1 MEIISRPSHPALVA
15 LPSRKFAAFPN
26 ALGLSHIQ
34 QTAGLQRA
42 AISGAFRVVRFI
54 IFLFASTCSLKA
66 EMIARFQTSQGVVDA
81 ILQYQKTPQ
90 TVANFVTLV
99 EGSRPWIDPKTG
111 VIVQKP
117 FYDGTKIIRTEAGA
131 FAQGGSR
138 IGDASDGPGYTI
150 KDEFDDTLTHVPYV
164 LSMGNKGPNTNGSGF
179 FFTGNV
185 TIPVYDRNY
194 SLFGIVND
202 PASRAVVD
210 AMIAAGPNGTTIHL
224 ITILRTDAAAA
235 AFDEHAQNLPVVS
248 CPGGRLTVNPG
259 VGAIWNFDPLIS
271 TGAVF
276 HAFYS
281 TTMAPDSWEE
291 LDFAQLHVG
300 ISQGALLTPVA
311 TVAPLD
317 NAAAP
322 RAFYNLYVAEHPGS
336 VAPSYLK
343 NRTVTIPF
351 TDATLRYDFDNSGIA
366 GTTTFTETGGS
377 PIISPFI
384 TVNPGNGQPVAP
396 TSDAHSIQFAVE
408 HTAGNLAPLWFR
420 IGCDSA
426 TNSLVTGRQ
435 STQLFGFFGWQPFA
449 TGPVTITR

>member
-1 MEIISRPSHPALVA
+1 M
-15 LPSRKFAAFPN
+15 LPT
-26 ALGLSHIQ
+26 HC
-34 QTAGLQRA
+34 LQRST
-42 AISGAFRVVRFI
+42 ISGAFRVVRFI
-54 IFLFASTCSLKA
+54 IFLFAFTCSLKA

-90 TVANFVTLV
+90 TVANFVTLA
-99 EGSRPWIDPKTG
+99 EGTRLWIDPKTG
-111 VIVQKP
+111 AIAQKQ
-117 FYDGTKIIRTEAGA
+117 FFDGTKIIRTSPGN

-185 TIPVYDRNY
+185 TIPVYDKSY
-194 SLFGIVND
+194 SLFGIVTD

-210 AMIAAGPNGTTIHL
+210 TIIAAGPNGTTIHQV
-224 ITILRTDAAAA
+224 TILRTDAAAI

-259 VGAIWNFDPLIS
+259 VAAIWNFNPLIS

-276 HAFYS
+276 HAYYS

-311 TVAPLD
+311 TTALLD

-322 RAFYNLYVAEHPGS
+322 KAFYNLSVAEHPGS
-336 VAPSYLK
+336 VAPSYLR
-343 NRTVTIPF
+343 NRTVTLPLE
-351 TDATLRYDFDNSGIA
+351 DGTLKYVFDNSGVA
-366 GTTTFTETGGS
+366 GTTTFTFTDGSSIGG
-377 PIISPFI
+377 PFT
-384 TVNPGNGQPVAP
+384 TVNPGNGDPLAP
-396 TSDAHSIQFAVE
+396 STDAHSVVF
-408 HTAGNLAPLWFR
+408 TADTLGINPRYLW
-420 IGCDSA
+420 IKVGCDSA
-426 TNSLVTGRQ
+426 TSSLVTGRH
-435 STQLFGFFGWQPFA
+435 STQSFGIFGWSPFA
-449 TGPVTITR
+449 TGPVTISR